1 METYKTYPHSPPLL
15 FRENAIY
22 FITASTY
29 KKVHHFESPVAKTFL
44 RDSIFRAFGEAGWTI
59 IDWVV
64 LDNHYHLLANAPES
78 PERLPKIIRD
88 IHRFSATFLRK
99 NELAINGT
107 AHIWHNYWD
116 TCLKTVEAFYTIA
129 HYIWRN
135 PVKHG
140 YVKDPFN
147 WEFGSFRTR
156 FESEADYC
164 TKIMTEYP
172 LNRLQLRE
180 DY

>member
-1 METYKTYPHSPPLL
+1 METYKTYLHNPPHL

-29 KKVHHFESPVAKTFL
+29 KKVRHFKNPVAKTFL
-44 RDSIFRAFGEAGWTI
+44 RDSIFRAFGESGWTI

-64 LDNHYHLLANAPES
+64 LDNHYHLLVNATES
-78 PERLPKIIRD
+78 PERLPKIIRN
-88 IHRFSATFLRK
+88 IHRFTATFVNK
-99 NELAINGT
+99 NGLAVKGA

-116 TCLKTVEAFYTIA
+116 TCIKTVGAFYTIA

-140 YVKDPFN
+140 YVTDPFN

-156 FESEADYC
+156 FTSEADYC
-164 TKIMTEYP
+164 AKIMAEYP
-172 LNRLQLRE
+172 LDRLRLR
-180 DY
+180 DDF